1 MRKLENE
8 MLAALRAGRDWQS
21 GNTSVTAPD
30 RTGRAQVHLHGN
42 HIADWNNGRVVPNLT
57 TLARWPTVTTKSRL
71 RALGVSIY
79 QQKGR
84 ICANGVVVVAVAP

>member
-8 MLAALRAGRDWQS
+8 MLTALRAGRAWQS
-21 GNTSVTAPD
+21 GNTAVTARD
-30 RTGRAQVHLHGN
+30 ADGCAAVYLHGH
-42 HIADWNNGRVVPNLT
+42 HIADWRNGCAVPNLS

-71 RALGVSIY
+71 RALGVDIH

-84 ICANGVVVVAVAP
+84 IYVNGVVVVP

>member
-8 MLAALRAGRDWQS
+8 MLAALRAGRAWQS
-21 GNTSVTAPD
+21 GNTAVTARD
-30 RTGRAQVHLHGN
+30 ADGRAAVYLHGH
-42 HIADWNNGRVVPNLT
+42 HIADWYSGRAVPNLS
-57 TLARWPTVTTKSRL
+57 TLARWPTTTTKSRL

-84 ICANGVVVVAVAP
+84 VYVNDVAIT

>member
-1 MRKLENE
+1 MKKLETE
-8 MLAALRAGRDWQS
+8 MLAALRTGRAWRS

-30 RTGRAQVHLHGN
+30 NTGRAAVYLHGN
-42 HIADWNNGRVVPNLT
+42 HVADWRNGRAEPNLS

-71 RALGVSIY
+71 RALGVNIY

-84 ICANGVVVVAVAP
+84 IYVDGVVAP